1 MRTATFLDPALLA
14 AGREAI
20 LVALAVSAPPL
31 GAALLVG
38 LVAGALQAVTQ
49 IQDHALGAVPRLLAV
64 LAIVGLAAPWTAA
77 RVVRFGQAC
86 IEVALRVSP

>member
-1 MRTATFLDPALLA
+1 VDPTILA
-14 AGREAI
+14 AGREAL

-31 GAALLVG
+31 AAALLVG

-49 IQDHALGAVPRLLAV
+49 IQDHALGAVPRLVAV
-64 LAIVGLAAPWTAA
+64 LTVVGLAAPWTAA

-86 IEVALRVSP
+86 IDASLRAAP

>member
-1 MRTATFLDPALLA
+1 VDPTILA
-14 AGREAI
+14 AGREAL

-31 GAALLVG
+31 AAALIVG
-38 LVAGALQAVTQ
+38 LVTGALQAITQ
-49 IQDHALGAVPRLLAV
+49 IQDHALGAVPRLVAV

-86 IEVALRVSP
+86 LEASLRVAP

>member
-1 MRTATFLDPALLA
+1 MDPTILA
-14 AGREAI
+14 AGREAL

-31 GAALLVG
+31 AAALLVG

-49 IQDHALGAVPRLLAV
+49 IQDHALGAVPRLVAV
-64 LAIVGLAAPWTAA
+64 LAVVGLAAPWTAA

-86 IEVALRVSP
+86 IDASLRAAP

>member
-1 MRTATFLDPALLA
+1 VDPTILA
-14 AGREAI
+14 AGREAL

-31 GAALLVG
+31 AAALLVG

-49 IQDHALGAVPRLLAV
+49 IQDHALGAVPRLVAV
-64 LAIVGLAAPWTAA
+64 LAVVGLAAPWTAA

-86 IEVALRVSP
+86 IDASLRAAP